1 MIKAKFK
8 HVTQLRVRNYEVDW
22 QGIVHNANYLHY
34 FEVGRIEY
42 LRQMGATIDMNAIQG
57 ESKMVLVRN
66 EIDYTAPAYFDDLLN
81 VHTRMSFIKNSS
93 FAMEGILEKSKTA
106 ELVSTNIAFHV
117 WLNPNTNKSKPVPD
131 EFRRMI
137 QQSEGSDCEIFWPTL
152 EV

>member
-1 MIKAKFK
+1 MNKAKFK

-42 LRQMGATIDMNAIQG
+42 LRQMGAKIDMNAIQG
-57 ESKMVLVRN
+57 ESKVVLVRN
-66 EIDYTAPAYFDDLLN
+66 EIDYKAPASFDELLN

-93 FAMEGILEKSKTA
+93 FAMEGILENSKTGD
-106 ELVSTNIAFHV
+106 LVSTNIAFHV

-131 EFRRMI
+131 EFRRMV
-137 QQSEGSDCEIFWPTL
+137 QQFEGSDCEIFWPTL

>member
-1 MIKAKFK
+1 MNKAKFK
-8 HVTQLRVRNYEVDW
+8 HATQLRVRNYEVDW

-42 LRQMGATIDMNAIQG
+42 LRQMGAKIDMIAIQG
-57 ESKMVLVRN
+57 ESKVVLVRN

-93 FAMEGILEKSKTA
+93 FAMEGILEKSKTG

-117 WLNPNTNKSKPVPD
+117 WLNPDTNKSKPVPD
-131 EFRRMI
+131 EFRKMV
-137 QQSEGSDCEIFWPTL
+137 QQFEGSDCEIFWPTL